1 MELIINENKEYLIPS
16 NVDVDILVKKNIN
29 ASLIEKNNE
38 NRNIKIILEENS
50 NINYLS
56 IDLSKDTKKDITLS
70 RSANLNMI
78 TSNFNG
84 GNKLVDIKLVDE
96 DANVTLK
103 SIIMMKDDSDKEL
116 INVYHNAKN
125 TTSLIEN
132 YITSNKADISVDVV
146 GKIEKGMSNS
156 NCVQKSRGIILS
168 DGARIK
174 VLPSLL
180 IDEFDVAANHG
191 CAIGKIDEEGLYY
204 LMSRGITKK
213 DAEMLIIK
221 GFLSPIL
228 NSLSKEDLKNELISL
243 QDRRL

>member
-29 ASLIEKNNE
+29 ASLIEKNND
-38 NRNIKIILEENS
+38 NRIIKITLEDDS

-56 IDLSKDTKKDITLS
+56 IDLSKDSKKEIILNKNS
-70 RSANLNMI
+70 NINMI

-84 GNKLVDIKLVDE
+84 GNKRI
-96 DANVTLK
+96 DAYLNKEEANISLK
-103 SIIMMKDDSDKEL
+103 SIIMMKDDKDYEL
-116 INVYHNAKN
+116 INVYHKAKN

-132 YITSNKADISVDVV
+132 YITSNTSEINVDVI
-146 GKIEKGMSNS
+146 GKIDKNMANS

-168 DGARIK
+168 DKAKIK
-174 VLPSLL
+174 IMPVLL
-180 IDEFDVAANHG
+180 IDEFDVSANHG
-191 CAIGKIDEEGLYY
+191 CAIGKIDDEGLYY
-204 LMSRGITKK
+204 LMSRGISKK
-213 DAEMLIIK
+213 EAEMLIIK

-228 NSLSKEDLKNELISL
+228 NSLTNEDLKNELIDL